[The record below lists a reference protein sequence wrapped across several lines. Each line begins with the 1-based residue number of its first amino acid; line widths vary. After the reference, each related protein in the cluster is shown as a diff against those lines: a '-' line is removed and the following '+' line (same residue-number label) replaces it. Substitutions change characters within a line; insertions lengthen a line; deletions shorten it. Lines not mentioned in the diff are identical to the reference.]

1 MRPRPRHPRLRVRA
15 PLAAAL
21 VALAAVSL
29 TACAGDDGSAG
40 QAATDAPVTV
50 TVTEGDG
57 GAVTTATTP
66 STGSG
71 ATTTAASTASATLW
85 FMNSEGVLVGETREG
100 AGGSVRNALTAL
112 AEGPSDPSLVPV
124 FPVGSSVVGTDLE
137 GDVVVVE
144 VDQAFEDG
152 YPSGGAAELAT
163 MAPIVYT
170 ATGFPGV
177 SAVRMEVAGEPLAPP
192 TAQLDFSVPL
202 TRADV
207 QTETVAPEVD
217 G

>member
-1 MRPRPRHPRLRVRA
+1 MC
-15 PLAAAL
+15 LAAL
-21 VALAAVSL
+21 CVASL
-29 TACAGDDGSAG
+29 TACAGGDDGTG
-40 QAATDAPVTV
+40 EAATDAPVTV

-57 GAVTTATTP
+57 TGAVTTAP
-66 STGSG
+66 
-71 ATTTAASTASATLW
+71 ATTDVPQATTEAVTAAATLW
-85 FMNSEGVLVGETREG
+85 FMNEQGVLVGETREG

-112 AEGPSDPSLVPV
+112 AEGPADPGLVPV
-124 FPVGSSVVGTDLE
+124 FPVGASVVGTDLE

-170 ATGFPGV
+170 ATEFPGV

-192 TAQLDFSVPL
+192 TAQLDLSAPL